1 MIEEL
6 ITRSLI
12 LVFGYAY
19 PAFQCFKTLEKS
31 KVTVPEL
38 RFWCQY
44 WILVALISIIEK
56 VLDIFISWVPFYRA
70 IKLIMYIYLWHP
82 GTKGST
88 YMYDTVVQ
96 PYVSK
101 HEPTIDRGIAELKER
116 AWNLALS
123 YWYKSAN
130 MSSKKLL
137 ECLQLLMTQVM
148 NVALSRSQSQEGQSN
163 DGATPTPPS
172 TPSGV
177 FKRNASDKRRPPVGP
192 AGSVGTGSPT
202 PKSDG
207 IKVKLHN
214 QAQFVHADEVSTP
227 NSAKHEKSDN
237 DQDFLAARVRLRSV
251 NNKERLN
258 N

>member
-19 PAFQCFKTLEKS
+19 PAFQCFKTLEKN

-44 WILVALISIIEK
+44 WVIVALISIVEK

-70 IKLIMYIYLWHP
+70 IKLLMYIYLWHP

-101 HEPTIDRGIAELKER
+101 HEPTIDRGISELKER

-123 YWYKSAN
+123 YWYKSAD
-130 MSSKKLL
+130 MSSKKVL
-137 ECLQLLMTQVM
+137 ECLQLLMAQAM
-148 NVALSRSQSQEGQSN
+148 NAALSRPQSQEGKSKPN

-177 FKRNASDKRRPPVGP
+177 LKRNTSEKWRPPVGP
-192 AGSVGTGSPT
+192 AGSVGSP
-202 PKSDG
+202 
-207 IKVKLHN
+207 
-214 QAQFVHADEVSTP
+214 TP
-227 NSAKHEKSDN
+227 NSAKQQKSEN

-251 NNKERLN
+251 NNKDTK
-258 N
+258 